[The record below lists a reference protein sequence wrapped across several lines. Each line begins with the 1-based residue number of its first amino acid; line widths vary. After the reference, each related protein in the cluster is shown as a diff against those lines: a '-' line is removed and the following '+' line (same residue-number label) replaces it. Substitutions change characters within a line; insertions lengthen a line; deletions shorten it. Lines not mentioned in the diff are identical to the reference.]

1 MSGLDATLYL
11 LGDTRQERA
20 QMSIELI
27 DYQVIALVAG
37 LFILTVYA
45 YTVGL
50 REGKRI
56 GYHRGRAI
64 SWNASKEDHK

>member
-1 MSGLDATLYL
+1 MT
-11 LGDTRQERA
+11 
-20 QMSIELI
+20 IELI
-27 DYQVIALVAG
+27 DYQVIALAAG
-37 LFILTVYA
+37 VFLLTVYA

-50 REGKRI
+50 KEGKRI